1 MAKLYFRYGAMGSSK
16 TANAIMVQYNYQERG
31 QKALMLKPQ
40 LDKRDG
46 LRVVG
51 SRAGLHTECSYVE
64 EMDSLPLSDY
74 DCIIVDEA
82 QFLTKPQVERLVHI
96 VDDMGIPVICYGL
109 RTDFQGNLFEGSQW
123 LLAWADSRYFWA
135 ATKVTSRCAANI
147 GQTASSRRIRA
158 RPEQIKSI
166 VYNSREVTQLAARR
180 IYLCNI
186 FLHRRITLPK
196 NCSTR

>member
-64 EMDSLPLSDY
+64 EMDSLPRYVMRAYTTARSS
-74 DCIIVDEA
+74 
-82 QFLTKPQVERLVHI
+82 
-96 VDDMGIPVICYGL
+96 
-109 RTDFQGNLFEGSQW
+109 RT
-123 LLAWADSRYFWA
+123 ASRYFWA
-135 ATKVTSRCAANI
+135 ATKVTSRCAVNT

-158 RPEQIKSI
+158 RPEQIKSV

-186 FLHRRITLPK
+186 FLHRRITLPMK
-196 NCSTR
+196 CSTRKYAGRNSLLYTGPLPSKICARRRAFVLSRSFADCHDAA